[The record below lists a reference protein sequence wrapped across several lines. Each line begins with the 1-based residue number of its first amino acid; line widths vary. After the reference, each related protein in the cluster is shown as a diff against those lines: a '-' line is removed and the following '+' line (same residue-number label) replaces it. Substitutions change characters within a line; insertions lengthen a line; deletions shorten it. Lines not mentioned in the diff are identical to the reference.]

1 MKEYKNIVF
10 DLGQVLLPID
20 FDAPVKAFR
29 KLGMKDFDGLY
40 QKTMQADL
48 FNLLETGMI
57 TEQQFRDEMRRIAG
71 KDWSDQEI
79 DDAWGTIILDFR
91 PETIDMLEKLGKT
104 HRLFLLSNTNS
115 IHYKRYNSLIKRK
128 FCSGGLDAY
137 FEKCFYSHK
146 MGLRKP
152 DPKIFRKVQQEAD
165 ILISDTLFV
174 DDNIENIRVAKKEG
188 YQTLHLTPNVKVENV
203 IGCP

>member
-1 MKEYKNIVF
+1 MKEYRNILF

-29 KLGMKDFDGLY
+29 KLGLKDFDALY

-57 TEQQFRDEMRRIAG
+57 TEHQFRNEMRGIAG

-79 DDAWGTIILDFR
+79 DDAWNTLILDYR
-91 PETIDMLEKLGKT
+91 PETIDMLEKLRKN

-115 IHYKRYNSLIKRK
+115 IHYKRYNYLIKQK
-128 FCSGGLDAY
+128 YCSGGLDAF
-137 FEKCFYSHK
+137 FEKCFYSYK

-152 DPKIFRKVQQEAD
+152 DPEIFREVQKRSD
-165 ILISDTLFV
+165 ILASRTLFI
-174 DDNIENIRVAKKEG
+174 DDNIENISVAQKEG
-188 YQTLHLTPNVKVENV
+188 YQTLHLIPGKKIEN
-203 IGCP
+203 IMGCP

>member
-20 FDAPVKAFR
+20 FDAPVKAFQ
-29 KLGMKDFDGLY
+29 KLGLKDFDTLY

-48 FNLLETGMI
+48 FNLLETGRI
-57 TEQQFRDEMRRIAG
+57 TENQFRDKMRHIAN
-71 KDWSDQEI
+71 KNWSDQEI
-79 DDAWGTIILDFR
+79 DDAWNTIILDFR
-91 PETIDMLEKLGKT
+91 PETIDMLEKLGKNQ
-104 HRLFLLSNTNS
+104 RLFLLSNTNS
-115 IHYKRYNSLIKRK
+115 IHYKRYNSQIKQK
-128 FCSGGLDAY
+128 FCAGGLDAY

-152 DPKIFRKVQQEAD
+152 DPKIFRKVQQQAE
-165 ILISDTLFV
+165 ILVSETLFV
-174 DDNIENIRVAKKEG
+174 DDNIENIRVAKDEG
-188 YQTLHLTPNVKVENV
+188 YQALHLTPGVKIENI